1 MSKLSCC
8 SGIYKKVVEFA
19 IGSERSAVKFNNLV
33 EFYNLTNWISLR
45 NWYLQVPRN
54 GNQQSGKLNNHAV
67 ELNRKCEVTKRKS
80 SAIEAKHQ
88 VGKEENRVKLKLDD
102 FCF

>member
-45 NWYLQVPRN
+45 N
-54 GNQQSGKLNNHAV
+54 
-67 ELNRKCEVTKRKS
+67 
-80 SAIEAKHQ
+80 
-88 VGKEENRVKLKLDD
+88 
-102 FCF
+102 